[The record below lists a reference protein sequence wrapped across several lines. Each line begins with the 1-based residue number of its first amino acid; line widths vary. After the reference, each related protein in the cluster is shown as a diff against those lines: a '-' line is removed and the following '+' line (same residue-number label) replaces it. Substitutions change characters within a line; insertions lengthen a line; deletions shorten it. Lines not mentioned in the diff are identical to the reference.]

1 MNVLVV
7 DDHPMTVS
15 GYIQSLSLNGL
26 FSRPLSF
33 FKAYSCEEA
42 VLRLSVPLSFDLAII
57 DYGLP
62 AYEAENIHSGIDVAR
77 LIQQKH
83 PDCKIIM
90 ITAHTEV
97 LKVYDI
103 FKKVEPEG
111 LMVKNDITPENL
123 PDIVLQIMEGNSHQS
138 PTVKNL
144 LKEIWKKD
152 LMVDDTNRQIL
163 LYLSKGYKIK
173 KVELALS
180 LSISAIQRRI
190 AQMKAAFDVKEDSSL
205 VEEAVLQG
213 FL

>member
-15 GYIQSLSLNGL
+15 GYIESLSLKGL
-26 FSRPLSF
+26 FPQSPLFS
-33 FKAYSCEEA
+33 KAYSCEEA
-42 VLRLSVPLSFDLAII
+42 FSRLASPILFDLAIV

-62 AYEAENIHSGIDVAR
+62 SYEAENIYSGIDLAR
-77 LIQQKH
+77 LIQQHH

-103 FKKVEPEG
+103 FKKIQPEG

-123 PDIVLQIMEGNSHQS
+123 PQTVLEIMEGNSHQS
-138 PTVKNL
+138 PTVKNII
-144 LKEIWKKD
+144 KEIWKKD

-163 LYLSKGYKIK
+163 LYLSKGYKLK
-173 KVELALS
+173 KIEQTLMLS
-180 LSISAIQRRI
+180 LSAVQRRI
-190 AQMKAAFDVKEDSSL
+190 AQMKGAFDVKEDTSL
-205 VEEAVLQG
+205 VEEAILQG

>member
-15 GYIQSLSLNGL
+15 GYIESLSLKGL
-26 FSRPLSF
+26 FVPSLSF
-33 FKAYSCEEA
+33 TKAYSCEEA
-42 VLRLSVPLSFDLAII
+42 FSRLASHSAFDLAII
-57 DYGLP
+57 DHGLP
-62 AYEAENIHSGIDVAR
+62 PYPQENIFSGIDLAR
-77 LIQQKH
+77 TIRQRN
-83 PDCKIIM
+83 PDCKIII

-97 LKVYDI
+97 LIVYDI
-103 FKKVEPEG
+103 FKKVQPEG

-123 PDIVLQIMEGNSHQS
+123 PRTVLKIIGGDTCQS
-138 PTVKNL
+138 PAVKSII
-144 LKEIWKKD
+144 KEIWKKD

-173 KVELALS
+173 KIEQTLM

-190 AQMKAAFDVKEDSSL
+190 AQMKATFDVKEDSSL
-205 VEEAVLQG
+205 VEAATIQG

>member
-15 GYIQSLSLNGL
+15 GYIESLSLKGL
-26 FSRPLSF
+26 FPQPLSF

-42 VLRLSVPLSFDLAII
+42 FLRLTSSTVFDVAIV

-62 AYEAENIHSGIDVAR
+62 SYAAEALYSGIDLAR
-77 LIQQKH
+77 LIQQQH
-83 PDCKIIM
+83 SDCKIIM

-103 FKKVEPEG
+103 FKKIQPEG
-111 LMVKNDITPENL
+111 LMVKNDITPESL
-123 PDIVLQIMEGNSHQS
+123 PQTVLQIMKGNILQS
-138 PTVKNL
+138 PTVKNS

-152 LMVDDTNRQIL
+152 LMVEDTNRQIL
-163 LYLSKGYKIK
+163 LYLSKGYKLK
-173 KVELALS
+173 KIEQTLS
-180 LSISAIQRRI
+180 LSLSAVQRRI
-190 AQMKAAFDVKEDSSL
+190 AQMKAAFDVREDSSL
-205 VEEAVLQG
+205 VEEAILQG

>member
-15 GYIQSLSLNGL
+15 GYIESLSLKGL
-26 FSRPLSF
+26 FLQSPSF
-33 FKAYSCEEA
+33 YKAYSCKEA
-42 VLRLSVPLSFDLAII
+42 FLRLAYPVLFDLAII

-62 AYEAENIHSGIDVAR
+62 SHEAENIYSGIDLAR
-77 LIQQKH
+77 LIQQQH

-97 LKVYDI
+97 LIIYDI
-103 FKKVEPEG
+103 FKKLQPDG
-111 LMVKNDITPENL
+111 LIVKNDITPENL
-123 PDIVLQIMEGNSHQS
+123 PWTILQIIEGNNHQS
-138 PTVKNL
+138 PTAKNII
-144 LKEIWKKD
+144 KEIWKKD

-163 LYLSKGYKIK
+163 LYLSKGYKLK
-173 KVELALS
+173 KIEITLLLS
-180 LSISAIQRRI
+180 LSAIQRRI

-205 VEEAVLQG
+205 VEEAILSG

>member
-26 FSRPLSF
+26 FPELPFF

-42 VLRLSVPLSFDLAII
+42 FSKLTSSISFDLAMI

-62 AYEAENIHSGIDVAR
+62 SYAAENIHSGIDLAR
-77 LIQQKH
+77 LIRRQH
-83 PDCKIIM
+83 PDCKIII

-97 LKVYDI
+97 LTVYDI
-103 FKKVEPEG
+103 FKKVQPEG
-111 LMVKNDITPENL
+111 LLVKNDITPENL
-123 PDIVLQIMEGNSHQS
+123 PTIFSQIMEGSTYQS
-138 PTVKNL
+138 PTVKNII
-144 LKEIWKKD
+144 KEIWKKD

-173 KVELALS
+173 KIEHTLLLS
-180 LSISAIQRRI
+180 LSAIQRRI

-205 VEEAVLQG
+205 VEEAILQG

>member
-15 GYIQSLSLNGL
+15 GYIESLSLKGL
-26 FSRPLSF
+26 FSTSLYF
-33 FKAYSCEEA
+33 TKAYSCEEA
-42 VLRLSVPLSFDLAII
+42 FLKLLSPLSFELAII

-62 AYEAENIHSGIDVAR
+62 SYAAEQIYSGIDLAQ
-77 LIQQKH
+77 LIQERH

-103 FKKVEPEG
+103 FKKIQPEG
-111 LMVKNDITPENL
+111 LMVKNDITPETL
-123 PDIVLQIMEGNSHQS
+123 PQTVLEIMQGKSHQS
-138 PTVKNL
+138 PTVKNII
-144 LKEIWKKD
+144 KEIWKKD

-163 LYLSKGYKIK
+163 LYLSKGYKLK
-173 KVELALS
+173 KIEQTLMLS
-180 LSISAIQRRI
+180 LSAVQRRI
-190 AQMKAAFDVKEDSSL
+190 AQMKGAFDVKEDTSL
-205 VEEAVLQG
+205 VEEAILQG